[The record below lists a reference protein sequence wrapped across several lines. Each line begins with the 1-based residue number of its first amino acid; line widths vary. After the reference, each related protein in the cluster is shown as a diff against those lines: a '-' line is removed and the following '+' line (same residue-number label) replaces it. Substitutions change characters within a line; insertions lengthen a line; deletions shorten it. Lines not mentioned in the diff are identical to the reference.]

1 MGNISLFILHWYAS
15 KYTEDMDSP
24 ENKVRE
30 SESNGSLSCSHF
42 KGLFL
47 GNIFRHTD
55 LMGYVYIYIYIHKYV
70 YIYIYI
76 LSEWDIIWM
85 NSRDLT
91 ATSQEWLET
100 ALFRRNG
107 YN

>member
-1 MGNISLFILHWYAS
+1 
-15 KYTEDMDSP
+15 MDSP

-55 LMGYVYIYIYIHKYV
+55 LMGYVYIYIHTQISGWWFGTFFIFPILGRIIPIDFHIFQRGSNHQPDMCIYKYI
-70 YIYIYI
+70 
-76 LSEWDIIWM
+76 S
-85 NSRDLT
+85 
-91 ATSQEWLET
+91 
-100 ALFRRNG
+100 LFTMG
-107 YN
+107 YNMDE